1 MSVNIFCKFM
11 KSYNTVH
18 ADDFTM
24 KMKYKVPK
32 NQLIFLIFWLE
43 TIPMNYRSKIFIL
56 SGLYA
61 LIALFFVR
69 KLFFGYYYGQEGIS
83 LLPIN
88 LFELVLFAIA
98 VFVFILILIT
108 IAVLVKRNTSPLTFK
123 KRFNFLI
130 PSFMGW
136 IIIFLLLDR
145 DYADLV
151 VPASIIIY
159 GLILLNLNRFVTS
172 RLLYFAFSLIL
183 LGIISFFLPA
193 SKWMVLTLGFGVFP
207 IIFGLILIKRGK
219 VAVQSPRT

>member
-1 MSVNIFCKFM
+1 
-11 KSYNTVH
+11 
-18 ADDFTM
+18 
-24 KMKYKVPK
+24 
-32 NQLIFLIFWLE
+32 
-43 TIPMNYRSKIFIL
+43 MNYRSKIFIL

-88 LFELVLFAIA
+88 FFEIVLFSIA
-98 VFVFILILIT
+98 VFVFILVLIT

-123 KRFNFLI
+123 KRFHFLI

-145 DYADLV
+145 NYADLV
-151 VPASIIIY
+151 VPVAIIIY

-172 RLLYFAFSLIL
+172 RLLYFAFSLLL
-183 LGIISFFLPA
+183 LGTISFFLPA
-193 SKWMVLTLGFGVFP
+193 YQWVVLSLGFGVFP
-207 IIFGLILIKRGK
+207 IIFGLILIRKGK
-219 VAVQSPRT
+219 VPV